1 MRQLYPVALDAV
13 APEDAYVDPVRV
25 ARPDRPWVLLNMVSS
40 ADGATVVNGVSE
52 KLGGQGDWAIF
63 MFLRSLADAI
73 LAGAGTVRAEGYGPP
88 KIREEHRAGRA
99 ARGQAPR
106 PRLCI
111 ATRGVGFDWST
122 PLFGDPDNRPV
133 ILCPADAPA
142 ERLDE
147 AHRHADV
154 IPEGKGQLDLA
165 AALHRLAEEGVD
177 VLLCEGGPSLNGTLL
192 EHGLVDEL
200 CLTVSPTLVGEGGGA
215 TIVGAPHLPAPIGMQ
230 LVSVLEEDG
239 DLFLRYLLTRSG
251 GSGAG

>member
-1 MRQLYPVALDAV
+1 MRQLYPVALDDV
-13 APEDAYVDPVRV
+13 APADAYVDPVRV

-40 ADGATVVNGVSE
+40 ADGATVVDGVSE

-88 KIREEHRAGRA
+88 KIREEHREGRIQ
-99 ARGQAPR
+99 RGQAPR

-111 ATRGVGFDWST
+111 ATRGAGFDWST
-122 PLFGDPDNRPV
+122 PLFSDPDNRPI

-142 ERLDE
+142 ERLTQ
-147 AHRHADV
+147 AHEHADV
-154 IPEGKGQLDLA
+154 IAEGKDQLDLA
-165 AALHRLAEEGVD
+165 AALQRLADDGVGI
-177 VLLCEGGPSLNGTLL
+177 LLCEGGPSLNGTLL

-200 CLTVSPTLVGEGGGA
+200 CLTLSPTLVGAGGGA
-215 TIVGAPHLPAPIGMQ
+215 TIVGDAQLPAPVGMH

-239 DLFLRYLLTRSG
+239 DLFLRYLLARSE